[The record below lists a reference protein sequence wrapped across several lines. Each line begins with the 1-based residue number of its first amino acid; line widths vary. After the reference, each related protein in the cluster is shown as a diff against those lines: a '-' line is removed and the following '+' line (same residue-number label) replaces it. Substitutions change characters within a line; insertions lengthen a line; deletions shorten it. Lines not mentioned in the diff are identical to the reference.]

1 MNKKYILVVD
11 DDEDL
16 VLSVRLI
23 LESAGYQV
31 DSAPDGAAGIAKMR
45 AYLPDLVLM
54 DVMMANPL
62 DGFYTTQE
70 IADDPQLRNVP
81 ILMMSSITT
90 TQYAASFP
98 TDQYLQIIDFLPKPV
113 EPEALLK
120 RVRQQ
125 LDRPAA

>member
-1 MNKKYILVVD
+1 MSKKRILIVD
-11 DDEDL
+11 DDADL
-16 VLSVRLI
+16 VLAIRLV
-23 LESAGYQV
+23 LESAGYRV
-31 DSAPDGAAGIAKMR
+31 ESAPDGAAGIAKMR
-45 AYLPDLVLM
+45 AHLPNLVLM

-70 IADDPQLRNVP
+70 ISDDPQLRNVP

-113 EPEALLK
+113 EPEVLLK

-125 LDRPAA
+125 FSRPAA